1 MELLVSHGMT
11 LPCSRATFQALSA
24 PSQNAKWI
32 RFRIPFGLFRRMN
45 FGVVCNGPVEMT
57 LPRCEGALS
66 LAFAR
71 WKRSF
76 VFTPKMSRD
85 MRCSVIC
92 AQVGRKEDAIREGR
106 RAVELTPESRSA
118 LDAAGV
124 AAVMALIYAQV
135 GEVDQ
140 AIPLIE
146 RLLAV
151 PGPVIE
157 APVSI
162 TLSDLRLRW
171 EWDPLRKVHGSR
183 N

>member
-1 MELLVSHGMT
+1 M
-11 LPCSRATFQALSA
+11 
-24 PSQNAKWI
+24 
-32 RFRIPFGLFRRMN
+32 
-45 FGVVCNGPVEMT
+45 
-57 LPRCEGALS
+57 
-66 LAFAR
+66 
-71 WKRSF
+71 
-76 VFTPKMSRD
+76 
-85 MRCSVIC
+85 IC

-118 LDAAGV
+118 LDAAQV

-151 PGPVIE
+151 PGPVIV

-171 EWDPLRKVHGSR
+171 EWDPAAQGSTVPETDFWA
-183 N
+183 